1 VAVGLWQSGP
11 QFPAAAFLAGFGKD
25 PLFSIGALHN
35 STIDDLYIALVR
47 YIYRIMT
54 IEGNEDSATGL
65 DEGIKALA
73 HPVRRA
79 ILAKLGTPER
89 YFAGQAQPLSLGVCA
104 GQIEQSCPL
113 SQSSISAHL
122 AALQAAGL
130 ILGRR
135 VGPYVFFKRDD
146 EAIERLL
153 TLLRGSIDQP
163 VCSSENFQSS

>member
-1 VAVGLWQSGP
+1 MHKSA
-11 QFPAAAFLAGFGKD
+11 D
-25 PLFSIGALHN
+25 N
-35 STIDDLYIALVR
+35 DLYIGNVR
-47 YIYRIMT
+47 YTYWCMT
-54 IEGNEDSATGL
+54 IEGTLDPACGL

-79 ILAKLGTPER
+79 ILAKLREPER
-89 YFAGQAQPLSLGVCA
+89 YFAAQAQPLSLGVCA

-122 AALQAAGL
+122 AALQAVGL
-130 ILGRR
+130 ISGRR

-153 TLLRGSIDQP
+153 ALLRAALDQP
-163 VCSSENFQSS
+163 ACSSEPVQSS